1 MKRKNNKFVLI
12 IEDESVVAL
21 ELESFAQSKG
31 FNVIDVVDNYDDAFK
46 VIQEQTIDILLCD
59 IYIKGSK
66 NGIDFVR
73 DAKKL
78 QEFKVI
84 YLTAFADED
93 TISKAIDTDP
103 SSYLTKP
110 FKREELYVALK
121 LASKEK
127 EVCDI
132 GYGYSY
138 NLQKQLLLYDNDT
151 VPLGKKEHTLLQLL
165 IKKKGQT
172 VTFEEMEYAIW
183 PYQSVS
189 DSTRRTLVYRL
200 NKKLKHPL
208 ITTIA
213 GVGYLLAL

>member
-1 MKRKNNKFVLI
+1 MKKNHKAVLI

-21 ELESFAQSKG
+21 ELESFTQSKG
-31 FNVIDVVDNYDDAFK
+31 FTVVDVVDNYNDAFT

-59 IYIKGSK
+59 IYIKGSQS
-66 NGIDFVR
+66 GIDFVR

-93 TISKAIDTDP
+93 TISKAIDTNP

-121 LASKEK
+121 LAAKE
-127 EVCDI
+127 EALCDI
-132 GYGYSY
+132 GHGYSY
-138 NLQKQLLLYDNDT
+138 DVKKQLLLYENEI

-165 IKKKGQT
+165 IKKKGKT
-172 VTFEEMEYAIW
+172 VTFEELEYAIW
-183 PYQSVS
+183 PYKSVS
-189 DSTRRTLVYRL
+189 DSTRRTLIYRL
-200 NKKLKHPL
+200 NKKLKAPI

-213 GVGYLLAL
+213 GVGYSLAL

>member
-1 MKRKNNKFVLI
+1 MNKNNKAVLI

-21 ELESFAQSKG
+21 ELESFTQSKG
-31 FNVIDVVDNYDDAFK
+31 FKVVDVVDNYDDAFK
-46 VIQEQTIDILLCD
+46 VIKEEIIDILLCD

-93 TISKAIDTDP
+93 TISKAIDTNP

-121 LASKEK
+121 LAAKE
-127 EVCDI
+127 EALCDI

-138 NLQKQLLLYDNDT
+138 DVKKQLLLYENEI
-151 VPLGKKEHTLLQLL
+151 VKLGKKEHTLLQLL
-165 IKKKGQT
+165 IKKKGKT
-172 VTFEEMEYAIW
+172 VTFEELEYAIW

-189 DSTRRTLVYRL
+189 DSTRRTLIYRL
-200 NKKLKHPL
+200 NKKLKAL
-208 ITTIA
+208 IITTIA
-213 GVGYLLAL
+213 GVGYKLSAL